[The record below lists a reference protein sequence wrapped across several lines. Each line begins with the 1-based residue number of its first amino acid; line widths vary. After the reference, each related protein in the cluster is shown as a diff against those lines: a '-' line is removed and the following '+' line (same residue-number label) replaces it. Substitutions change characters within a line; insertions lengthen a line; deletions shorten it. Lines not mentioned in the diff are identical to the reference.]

1 MHPDLLTFH
10 GVTLHTYGV
19 LLAVAFLIA
28 LWIAGVQA
36 ARAGLD
42 RARIT
47 DLAVYALLA
56 GIVGGK
62 VALLIVDWRHCSPFL
77 HALSLV
83 LLGSLLT
90 LPIAVYLARRY
101 SGRAWAVWAAVVAV
115 ALIVIAVLYRPDRQV
130 WREVLSFVQSAGV
143 FYGGFLAAL
152 VIIVWYARRSGLT
165 LWPTLDVL
173 APATAIGQAIG
184 RLGCL
189 AAGCCYGRVTDC
201 AWAVT
206 FRDPIAQRTVGTPLD
221 VPVHP
226 TQIYESLAT
235 LALFFA
241 LLWLA
246 PRKRFHGQVAITYLL
261 GYAVLRFVIEFFRG
275 DDRGTVFK
283 GALSTSQFIALLVI
297 VSVLVLLPRLWK
309 RQRVS
314 ATEPTKA

>member
-1 MHPDLLTFH
+1 MYPDLLTIGHF
-10 GVTLHTYGV
+10 TLHTYGV
-19 LLAVAFLIA
+19 LLACAFLIA
-28 LWIAGVQA
+28 LWVAGMQA

-62 VALLIVDWRHCSPFL
+62 MALVIVDWRHCSPFV
-77 HALSLV
+77 HAVFWVLV
-83 LLGSLLT
+83 GALIT
-90 LPIAVYLARRY
+90 LPVAVRLAQRY
-101 SGRAWAVWAAVVAV
+101 ARRAWAAWAGAAVL
-115 ALIVIAVLYRPDRQV
+115 ALAILAFQYRPDHRIWTELV
-130 WREVLSFVQSAGV
+130 SLVQSAGV

-152 VIIVWYARRSGLT
+152 IVAVWFARHSGLA

-189 AAGCCYGRVTDC
+189 SAGCCFGKPADC

-206 FRDPIAQRTVGTPLD
+206 FRNPIAQRTVGTPLD
-221 VPVHP
+221 VPLHP

-235 LALFFA
+235 LGLFFV

-246 PRKRFHGQVAITYLL
+246 PRKRFHGQVAATYLL

-275 DDRGTVFK
+275 DERGSVLH
-283 GALSTSQFIALLVI
+283 GALSTSQLVALLV
-297 VSVLVLLPRLWK
+297 VLVVVALLPRLWK
-309 RQRVS
+309 RQAV
-314 ATEPTKA
+314 AAAAPKV